1 MFIQFDTRAAPSRPR
16 CPTQVMTCFAAAAI
30 AVVSSSCAPSAPE
43 EQAPAAD
50 SVMAPNREKILR
62 NEGFHA
68 EAEQLRDDQ
77 RKARA
82 EGERELKARTKEF
95 EREGY

>member
-1 MFIQFDTRAAPSRPR
+1 
-16 CPTQVMTCFAAAAI
+16 
-30 AVVSSSCAPSAPE
+30 
-43 EQAPAAD
+43 
-50 SVMAPNREKILR
+50 MAPNREKILR